1 MKAGE
6 WQYICV
12 ANHQGK
18 AEEDG
23 KGAMQEVS
31 PIIWYIIRVVSVY
44 LIVSVAGSVC
54 SV

>member
-23 KGAMQEVS
+23 KGAMQEV
-31 PIIWYIIRVVSVY
+31 R
-44 LIVSVAGSVC
+44 LIPRGLDEVAIQSDALC
-54 SV
+54 LFDS